1 MALTPKKRKILL
13 HSPHFLLTPN
23 LRPKHK
29 TALCVKRK
37 YIYLQHTPQYAAT
50 LSTILLINISDGKFH
65 LLPTGELLIHNLEY
79 NDRFQT
85 YRCRTMHRLTRQV
98 VVSSPA
104 KVRVNGKLVTSKII
118 LYTYLSIGV
127 NGRLKCTFVPFACC
141 DCESWLA
148 VVKLI
153 FLTLMA

>member
-1 MALTPKKRKILL
+1 MFIP
-13 HSPHFLLTPN
+13 
-23 LRPKHK
+23 LR
-29 TALCVKRK
+29 
-37 YIYLQHTPQYAAT
+37 IPQYAAT
-50 LSTILLINISDGKFH
+50 LSTIPLINISDGKFH

-104 KVRVNGKLVTSKII
+104 KVRVNGKLVTRPRQCGKKFNIVHN
-118 LYTYLSIGV
+118 TYVQKTVLSLRSHVVTECYMVCG
-127 NGRLKCTFVPFACC
+127 
-141 DCESWLA
+141 A

-153 FLTLMA
+153 FRTLMA